1 MNVHEHRHF
10 QKWEGERKR
19 ILDEKEAKKIKKRR
33 DTDEHAVADREKAVG
48 EVGEEMMG
56 DADAMWAEVAAYEK
70 SLKKKRKP
78 KHGKK

>member
-1 MNVHEHRHF
+1 
-10 QKWEGERKR
+10 
-19 ILDEKEAKKIKKRR
+19 
-33 DTDEHAVADREKAVG
+33 VG